1 MPTEKDFWIFAL
13 SFLALT
19 VSFLLSDL
27 FVFFVKIMESDIV
40 VCVEG
45 APWEVGEED
54 DISESEDETDIRGE
68 ESADDDDSEL
78 NSKSDGI
85 FSLSLSWVRGQTDD
99 DDMFSLSLSDVFDQF
114 SEAEAVASTIII
126 GLMPCTGEGL
136 F

>member
-1 MPTEKDFWIFAL
+1 MATGKDFWIFAL

-27 FVFFVKIMESDIV
+27 LVFFVKIMESDIV

-99 DDMFSLSLSDVFDQF
+99 DDMFSLSDVFDQF

-126 GLMPCTGEGL
+126 GLMPCTDVGL

>member
-1 MPTEKDFWIFAL
+1 ML

-27 FVFFVKIMESDIV
+27 LVFFVKIMESNIV
-40 VCVEG
+40 VCV
-45 APWEVGEED
+45 ED
-54 DISESEDETDIRGE
+54 DISESKDETDIRE
-68 ESADDDDSEL
+68 ESDDDSEL
-78 NSKSDGI
+78 NSKIDGI

-126 GLMPCTGEGL
+126 GLMPCTDEGL